1 MATYGS
7 CLGSM
12 QSTKENLLLLPAQS
26 MCLDREWAA
35 GSENWGLGAHAEKK
49 QARSEEGVDAKKGD
63 K

>member
-1 MATYGS
+1 MAMYGI

-12 QSTKENLLLLPAQS
+12 QSTKENLPLLAAQS
-26 MCLDREWAA
+26 MCLDQEWAV

-49 QARSEEGVDAKKGD
+49 QARSEEGVDAKKGG